1 MSLAR
6 KLKCALFERCGG
18 SRGIGG
24 CWNARAVVI
33 NGRQCVAKLVPYL
46 STESPQWN
54 ARQRRKYRLEK
65 RVYSMLP
72 RSWPIK
78 LVDAFESDIGGFI
91 VTSAYENTGWCT
103 YVPSHKTDSA
113 VAKQLVAQID
123 TIHSTGIAHA
133 DLELKNI
140 LFQKP
145 SGVAII
151 DFEKSNWRKRAQI
164 DDYVKLVQSLLE
176 FDRANT
182 RGIAFCIIE
191 LLIERGDRATAKHAL
206 VSAVGYMNKMA
217 DYMNMKMAA
226 EAKGPVVTHVP
237 SGDP

>member
-46 STESPQWN
+46 SAESPQWN
-54 ARQRRKYRLEK
+54 ARQSRKYRLEK

-78 LVDAFESDIGGFI
+78 LVDAFESDVGGFI
-91 VTSAYENTGWCT
+91 VTSAYENTGWRT
-103 YVPSHKTDSA
+103 YVPSQKTDSV
-113 VAKQLVAQID
+113 VATQLVAQID
-123 TIHSTGIAHA
+123 TLHRTGITHA

-145 SGVAII
+145 SRVAII
-151 DFEKSNWRKRAQI
+151 DFEKSKWSKRAQI
-164 DDYVKLVQSLLE
+164 GDYVKLVQSLLE

-206 VSAVGYMNKMA
+206 VSAVGYMNTISA
-217 DYMNMKMAA
+217 HRLRTQALELRA
-226 EAKGPVVTHVP
+226 EALKR
-237 SGDP
+237 